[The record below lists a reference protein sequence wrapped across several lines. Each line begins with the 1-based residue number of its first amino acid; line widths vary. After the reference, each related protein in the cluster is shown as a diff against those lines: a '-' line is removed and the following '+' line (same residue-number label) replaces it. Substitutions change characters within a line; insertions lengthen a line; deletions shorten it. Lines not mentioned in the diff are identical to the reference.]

1 MEAFIHSQG
10 CTDTLNLTINKE
22 PSLTKHLAYSSL
34 QMRLPLAATF

>member
-1 MEAFIHSQG
+1 MPSSTAKDALI
-10 CTDTLNLTINKE
+10 TLNLTINKE